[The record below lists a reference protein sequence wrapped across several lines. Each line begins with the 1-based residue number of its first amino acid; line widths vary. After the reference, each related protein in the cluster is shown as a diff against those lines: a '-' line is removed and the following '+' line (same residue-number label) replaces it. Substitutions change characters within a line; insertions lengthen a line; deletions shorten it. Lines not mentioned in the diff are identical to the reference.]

1 MRKNMLECL
10 KGLNKKQKAK
20 AILFSVGV
28 AVIAGVAFI
37 YPQHTET
44 VARAFLVFLGI
55 L

>member
-1 MRKNMLECL
+1 MR
-10 KGLNKKQKAK
+10 LNKKQKAK
-20 AILFSVGV
+20 AILFGVGV

-37 YPQHTET
+37 YPQYTET

>member
-1 MRKNMLECL
+1 MLECL
-10 KGLNKKQKAK
+10 KTMSKKQKAK
-20 AILFSVGV
+20 AILFGVGI
-28 AVIAGVAFI
+28 AVVAGVAFI